1 MMMEICCPTTPIGV
15 FAGKHMLAELTG
27 MSRETLDDEHRL
39 RRTLRSA
46 LAHANATVLSVVSKR
61 FEPQGVTVLALLSE
75 SHASVHTYPEI
86 GAMFVD
92 VFTCG
97 DKADPPVAIEYL
109 VDALHATS
117 VRTDLIARGHA
128 VGLSALE
135 VPA

>member
-1 MMMEICCPTTPIGV
+1 MMETYCPATPIGV

-109 VDALHATS
+109 ADALHATS

>member
-1 MMMEICCPTTPIGV
+1 MMEICCPATPIGT

-27 MSRETLDDEHRL
+27 MSREVLDDEHRL

-46 LAHANATVLSVVSKR
+46 LARANASVLSVVSKR
-61 FEPQGVTVLALLSE
+61 FEPQGVTVVALLSE
-75 SHASVHTYPEI
+75 SHASVHTYPEF

-97 DKADPPVAIEYL
+97 DKADPMVAIEYL
-109 VDALHATS
+109 VDALKATS
-117 VRTDLIARGHA
+117 ARTDLITRGHA
-128 VGLSALE
+128 VELSELE

>member
-1 MMMEICCPTTPIGV
+1 MMEICCPATPIGV

-46 LAHANATVLSVVSKR
+46 LARANATVLSVVSKR
-61 FEPQGVTVLALLSE
+61 FEPQGVTVVALLTE
-75 SHASVHTYPEI
+75 SHASVHTYPEF

-97 DKADPPVAIEYL
+97 DRAEPLVAIEYL
-109 VDALHATS
+109 VEALHATS
-117 VRTDLIARGHA
+117 VRTDLITRGHA
-128 VGLSALE
+128 VDLSALE

>member
-1 MMMEICCPTTPIGV
+1 MMMETCCPTTPIGV

-109 VDALHATS
+109 ADALHATS

-128 VGLSALE
+128 VSLSALE

>member
-1 MMMEICCPTTPIGV
+1 
-15 FAGKHMLAELTG
+15 
-27 MSRETLDDEHRL
+27 
-39 RRTLRSA
+39 
-46 LAHANATVLSVVSKR
+46 LAHANATVQSVVSKR

-128 VGLSALE
+128 VGPSPLQ